1 MYVYTYRYIYKSQ
14 IILKNQGESSHKKK
28 KKKTQ
33 EPREELSILLI
44 IQHSPKAA
52 NHSFKPHWCMM
63 FTHWGE
69 YDGYIE

>member
-14 IILKNQGESSHKKK
+14 IIFKNQGVSSHK